1 MLVTRELELA
11 RCRVTEHAGIGDF
24 QNVTMRLIAE
34 RVLGIAA
41 GNTFVR
47 SEVLSQ
53 SITPLPPPKAGHRYH
68 AYCSP
73 LNPGASA
80 LMMEL
85 AHTHSL
91 HLATPDELTGE
102 MRANNVLCITTHAA
116 QLTEC
121 DHMLLYLTSQTWTR
135 GAESDALGAELTR
148 ALDLGV
154 HVLRARALAASRQ
167 SDTP

>member
-1 MLVTRELELA
+1 
-11 RCRVTEHAGIGDF
+11 
-24 QNVTMRLIAE
+24 MRLIAE
-34 RVLGIAA
+34 RVLGIPA

-85 AHTHSL
+85 AHTLKL
-91 HLATPDELTGE
+91 HLATPNEIIMGE
-102 MRANNVLCITTHAA
+102 MRAKDVLCITTHAA
-116 QLTEC
+116 RLAEC

-148 ALDLGV
+148 AFDLGV
-154 HVLRARALAASRQ
+154 HVLLARALAASRRERHTVIRAAAA
-167 SDTP
+167 DHRC